1 MLQIL
6 DNDIYDMLEFIA
18 AHNSPEQIE
27 EAEKQIP
34 DKDDVQEKSFAL
46 LRDFKNAR

>member
-46 LRDFKNAR
+46 LQDFKNAR